1 MINNKIGAGN
11 SNNSSN
17 DDSTCKE
24 ISETGL
30 HVFEFFSGIGGMRCS
45 VPDKLKVATITAFD
59 VSDTPN
65 NVYSENFESGIDT
78 VDGYRGSLRRI
89 LVDGLKVSDVDGQS
103 DVWTMSPPCQPFTET
118 RNANRLDDK
127 DNRSKGFFHLMF
139 LLICMKK
146 RPRYIVLEN
155 VKGFL
160 GSKVLNIWKRVLV
173 WCGYSFRQYLLS
185 PITSLGIP
193 NHRNRYYMI
202 IEHGERFREEMKSNQ
217 VHTSLGVDVKDVI
230 SISNYISTNISFNID
245 KELYIDKA
253 ILDKPWASKRLSI
266 VGDYDK
272 TSFCFT
278 KSYGHTNDKSAG
290 SYYLENAQGPL
301 SDSTFIDRNELGLL
315 FGRIRLFTPQELLKL
330 FGFPESFK
338 FPVSMSKR
346 QQYSCIGNSI
356 NVSVVREVMKE
367 LFLA

>member
-1 MINNKIGAGN
+1 LINNKIVVSAGN
-11 SNNSSN
+11 SSS
-17 DDSTCKE
+17 DDTTCKE

-30 HVFEFFSGIGGMRCS
+30 HIFEFFSGIGGMRCS
-45 VPDKLKVATITAFD
+45 LPDKLKVATITAFD

-65 NVYSENFESGIDT
+65 NVYSENFESGVDT

-89 LVDGLKVSDVDGQS
+89 LVDGLKVCDVDGQA

-155 VKGFL
+155 VKGFI
-160 GSKVLNIWKRVLV
+160 GSKVLKIWKRVLV

-202 IEHGERFREEMKSNQ
+202 IEHGERFRQEMNSNKI
-217 VHTSLGVDVKDVI
+217 HTSLGVDVKDVV

-301 SDSTFIDRNELGLL
+301 SDPTFIDRNELGLL
-315 FGRIRLFTPQELLKL
+315 FRRIRLFLPRELLKL
-330 FGFPESFK
+330 FGFPETFK
-338 FPVSMSKR
+338 FPESMSKR
-346 QQYSCIGNSI
+346 QQYSCIGKSI
-356 NVSVVREVMKE
+356 NVSVVRQVMKE

>member
-1 MINNKIGAGN
+1 
-11 SNNSSN
+11 
-17 DDSTCKE
+17 
-24 ISETGL
+24 
-30 HVFEFFSGIGGMRCS
+30 MRCS
-45 VPDKLKVATITAFD
+45 LPDNLKVATITAFD

-65 NVYSENFESGIDT
+65 NVYSENFESSINNIDS
-78 VDGYRGSLRRI
+78 YRGSLRRI
-89 LVDGLKVSDVDGQS
+89 LVDGLKISDVDGQA

-139 LLICMKK
+139 LLICMNK
-146 RPRYIVLEN
+146 RPKYIVLEN

-160 GSKVLNIWKRVLV
+160 DSKVLNIWKRVLI
-173 WCGYSFRQYLLS
+173 WCGYTYRQYLLS

-202 IEHGERFREEMKSNQ
+202 IEHGERFREEMNSNK
-217 VHTSLGVDVKDVI
+217 VHTSLGIDVKEVI
-230 SISNYISTNISFNID
+230 PISNYILTNISYNDD
-245 KELYIDKA
+245 KELYVA
-253 ILDKPWASKRLSI
+253 RTILEKPWASKRLSI
-266 VGDYDK
+266 VGDFDR

-278 KSYGHTNDKSAG
+278 KSYGHTTDKSAG

-301 SDSTFIDRNELGLL
+301 SDSSFIDRTELGLL
-315 FGRIRLFTPQELLKL
+315 FGRIRLFHPQELKKL

-338 FPVSMSKR
+338 FPESMSKR

-356 NVSVVREVMKE
+356 SVSVVREVMKE
-367 LFLA
+367 LFIA